1 MMGQER
7 GRDIGMRLQK
17 YMAICGV
24 ASRRRSEELIA
35 EGKVMV
41 NHEVITQMGWDI
53 DPERDVVFFEGKEI
67 KPEEKKRYIL
77 LYKPRG
83 VVTTSRDPQGRK
95 TVLSFFRDI
104 PERIFAVGRLDYDTE
119 GLLILTNDGSLAYR
133 LTHPKN
139 EVEKTYKVW
148 VKGLPSKEQISQLER
163 GVLLDGRKTAPAK
176 LVLLQGNKN
185 QSIFRMKIYEGRNR
199 QIRRMFQKIHHPVKA
214 LRREAIGTLG
224 LGDLGPGQWRH
235 LSSDE
240 IKYLYSL

>member
-1 MMGQER
+1 
-7 GRDIGMRLQK
+7 MRLQK
-17 YMAICGV
+17 YMAICGI

-41 NHEVITQMGWDI
+41 NDKVITQMGWKI
-53 DPERDVVFFEGKEI
+53 DPERDVVFVEGKEI

-95 TVLSFFRDI
+95 TVLSYIKDI
-104 PERIFAVGRLDYDTE
+104 PERIFPVGRLDYDTE
-119 GLLILTNDGSLAYR
+119 GLLILTNDGALAYK

-148 VKGLPSKEQISQLER
+148 VKGLPSKEQISRLER

-185 QSIFRMKIYEGRNR
+185 QSIFRMKIHEGR
-199 QIRRMFQKIHHPVKA
+199 
-214 LRREAIGTLG
+214 
-224 LGDLGPGQWRH
+224 
-235 LSSDE
+235 
-240 IKYLYSL
+240 